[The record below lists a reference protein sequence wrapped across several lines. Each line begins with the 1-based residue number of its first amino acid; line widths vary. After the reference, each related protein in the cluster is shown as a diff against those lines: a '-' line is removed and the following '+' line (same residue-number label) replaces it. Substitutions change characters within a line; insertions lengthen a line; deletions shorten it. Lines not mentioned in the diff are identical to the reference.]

1 MEKNGQQYRQLNLVG
16 FTLDAMQPLALFRE
30 ESGEMTFPL
39 WLELSDVL
47 AITADLLTNRL
58 AGRVE
63 KSDFLDALLGT
74 IGLQVAEVLVDGS
87 ATQGYVSTI
96 RLSGDD
102 EVVNVRVG
110 MVAALVAAIRF
121 KLPVS
126 ISAEAIAS
134 SSLVDQREVVTHEA
148 GDETHL
154 LALLER
160 LAPEDMGKYPM

>member
-1 MEKNGQQYRQLNLVG
+1 MEENGQQYRQLNLVG
-16 FTLDAMQPLALFRE
+16 FTLDAMQPLALFRA

-74 IGLQVAEVLVDGS
+74 IGLEVTEVLVDGS

-96 RLSGDD
+96 RLTGDGK
-102 EVVNVRVG
+102 VVNVSVG

-134 SSLVDQREVVTHEA
+134 SSLVDQREVTHEA